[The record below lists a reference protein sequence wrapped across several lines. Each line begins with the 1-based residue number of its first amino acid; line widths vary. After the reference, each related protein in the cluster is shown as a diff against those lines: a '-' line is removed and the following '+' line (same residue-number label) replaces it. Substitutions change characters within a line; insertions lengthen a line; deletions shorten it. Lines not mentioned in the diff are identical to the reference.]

1 MRRFFNKKYLEQLL
15 LIFFPLSFGAFELRM
30 SAIFRYIMPTNFA
43 SILIESFYLIYG
55 KGVIIKEKEKEK
67 LQRSRTV
74 YLNSD
79 NEF

>member
-1 MRRFFNKKYLEQLL
+1 
-15 LIFFPLSFGAFELRM
+15 
-30 SAIFRYIMPTNFA
+30 MPTNFA